1 MNRRRCAAVLLGY
14 AATLLAA
21 GCGPGSG
28 SSSGSGSSTSSA
40 SSPSAVAV
48 VGNTSEVT
56 SAPSATD
63 GHKPC
68 SRPTAMSGI
77 FKLDSAVAAG
87 QGGGTR
93 LSVTIVSCTVDPVND
108 EDVDYAPIRD
118 ATVQIRPGAQIQV
131 LTPENNLQSVAGSWF
146 LSHQVVNTPY
156 FYYQDDAQ
164 GEITAMQEIYHP

>member
-1 MNRRRCAAVLLGY
+1 
-14 AATLLAA
+14 
-21 GCGPGSG
+21 
-28 SSSGSGSSTSSA
+28 
-40 SSPSAVAV
+40 
-48 VGNTSEVT
+48 
-56 SAPSATD
+56 
-63 GHKPC
+63 
-68 SRPTAMSGI
+68 MSGI
-77 FKLDSAVAAG
+77 FKLDSAVTAG

-156 FYYQDDAQ
+156 FYYQDDPQ